1 MESTKLYSFFFVDK
15 DPPENPHIG
24 DIWCSGR
31 IGNPMKVWMGNGAVE
46 IGNVPIVANVN
57 IVVQNTEKFL
67 TKVNK

>member
-1 MESTKLYSFFFVDK
+1 MK
-15 DPPENPHIG
+15 
-24 DIWCSGR
+24 IWTEDGT
-31 IGNPMKVWMGNGAVE
+31 VE